1 MLKVLAVA
9 IAICGAV
16 MTLRQGAPE
25 NPVEI
30 GTICWDRSFGHAQQ
44 EARRL
49 EKPMLVLFQEVPG

>member
-9 IAICGAV
+9 IALCGAV
-16 MTLRQGAPE
+16 IALRQVPR

-30 GTICWDRSFGHAQQ
+30 GTIHWDRSFAHAQQ

-49 EKPMLVLFQEVPG
+49 DKPILVLFQEVPG